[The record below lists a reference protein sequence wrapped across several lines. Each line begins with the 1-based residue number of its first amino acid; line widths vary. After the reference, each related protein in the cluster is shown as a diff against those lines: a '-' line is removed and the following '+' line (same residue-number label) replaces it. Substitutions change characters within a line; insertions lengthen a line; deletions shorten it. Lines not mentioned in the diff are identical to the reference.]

1 MTFLEREKYEE
12 EADRETIR
20 DELILIRRAVEIAA
34 ANTKCWYDTRV
45 LYRPVS
51 ALLLTLILWRV
62 W

>member
-1 MTFLEREKYEE
+1 MTVFDLEKYEK

-20 DELILIRRAVEIAA
+20 DEPILIRRAVEIAG
-34 ANTKCWYDTRV
+34 ANAKCLYETRV

-51 ALLLTLILWRV
+51 VLLLALILWRV

>member
-1 MTFLEREKYEE
+1 MTVFDREKYEE

-34 ANTKCWYDTRV
+34 VNAKCWYETRV
-45 LYRPVS
+45 LYGPVS
-51 ALLLTLILWRV
+51 AFLLALILWRV